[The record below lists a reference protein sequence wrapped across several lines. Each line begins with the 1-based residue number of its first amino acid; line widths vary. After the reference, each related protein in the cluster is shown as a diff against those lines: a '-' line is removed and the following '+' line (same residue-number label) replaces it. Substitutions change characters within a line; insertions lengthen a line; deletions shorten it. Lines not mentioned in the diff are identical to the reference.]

1 MSRQHPRSDEA
12 ERAGRSPPWSWDEA
26 LARRLVAAAARRAP
40 PPLAAR
46 LEEEWLAD
54 LALRRGALSGIR
66 FGLGCCWAIHVIA
79 RDHGAAA
86 AVAAG
91 PASDHRL
98 LADLRAL
105 APSRLP
111 QRALAIVLIAVLHVA
126 IIYAYLT
133 GLAERALVSVPALR
147 VGFIARPARR
157 EPPPP
162 TLPQPKL
169 ARTRVSAMPPPRIPL
184 PIPAPPG
191 SSALAPQ
198 PRPSATSGHSV
209 APKPVNIVTGGPGAG
224 FPDTNAY
231 YPPVARRLGETGA
244 SVVRVCV
251 DPRGHLTGAPALL
264 ESSGSRRLDA
274 GALRLAAAGS
284 GHYRPTTADGQPVTA
299 CYAFRVRFALID

>member
-1 MSRQHPRSDEA
+1 MSRQHPRPEEA
-12 ERAGRSPPWSWDEA
+12 EVGGRSPPWSWEEA

-66 FGLGCCWAIHVIA
+66 FGLGCCWATHVIA
-79 RDHGAAA
+79 REHGASA

-105 APSRLP
+105 APARLP

-162 TLPQPKL
+162 SLPQPKL
-169 ARTRVSAMPPPRIPL
+169 ARTRVSEMPQPRIPL
-184 PIPAPPG
+184 PVAAPPG
-191 SSALAPQ
+191 PSAHASQ
-198 PRPSATSGHSV
+198 PRPSASV
-209 APKPVNIVTGGPGAG
+209 HPFAPKPVNIVTGGPGAG
-224 FPDTNAY
+224 FPDTDSF
-231 YPPVARRLGETGA
+231 YPPLARRLGETGA
-244 SVVRVCV
+244 TVVRVCV
-251 DPRGHLTGAPALL
+251 DPRGRLTGAPELL

-284 GHYRPTTADGQPVTA
+284 GHYRPTTEDGRPVTA